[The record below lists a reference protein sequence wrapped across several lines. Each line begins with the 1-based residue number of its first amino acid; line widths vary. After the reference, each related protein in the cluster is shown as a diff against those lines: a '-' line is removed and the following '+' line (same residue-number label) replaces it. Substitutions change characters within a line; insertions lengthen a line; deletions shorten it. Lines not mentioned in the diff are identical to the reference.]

1 MNIKQH
7 PFALNQ
13 YFQEEHKKTQIY
25 LHHTAG
31 NPNPYA
37 VYQYWATTKDRV
49 ATCVTI
55 GGKPDSSNTWDDGLI
70 VQGYTSKHW
79 GYHLGLQGDT
89 FKRAGVKFQWLDK
102 ISIGVEVC
110 NWGQI
115 TYKNG
120 KYYTYVNREI
130 ASDQVQE
137 LIEPYKGHK
146 LWHKYTDAQIE
157 SVRQLLV
164 LWNKRYS
171 IPINYNPDI
180 WSISKRALSGEPGV
194 YTHNSVR
201 RDKSDIYPCP
211 KMIAMLK
218 SL

>member
-1 MNIKQH
+1 
-7 PFALNQ
+7 
-13 YFQEEHKKTQIY
+13 
-25 LHHTAG
+25 
-31 NPNPYA
+31 
-37 VYQYWATTKDRV
+37 
-49 ATCVTI
+49 
-55 GGKPDSSNTWDDGLI
+55 
-70 VQGYTSKHW
+70 
-79 GYHLGLQGDT
+79 LQGDT

-102 ISIGVEVC
+102 ISIGVEIC

-115 TYKNG
+115 SYKNG

-130 ASDQVQE
+130 PKDQVQE
-137 LIEPYKGHK
+137 LEEGYRGFK

-157 SVRQLLV
+157 SVRQLLM
-164 LWNKRYS
+164 LWNKRYN

-201 RDKSDIYPCP
+201 RDKTDIYPCP

-218 SL
+218 GL